1 MANAPPT
8 GEVYQIHAFLLD
20 ISPTIWRRLCVR
32 SDATLADLHYIL
44 QIAFGWT
51 DSHLQRFVIHGKEYG
66 IAQPGGIGFA
76 DDPQQ
81 VRLRDLGLRLNMRF
95 RYEYD
100 FGDLWQHQLRLERIL
115 PLAHTRTYPSCSRG
129 ARAASP
135 EDCGGPWAFLALKQ
149 QYTPW
154 WIAGQLLAILHDEPH
169 ELDLEDLPTLQHWLP
184 LDRFDRRA
192 VNRRLHAYTRGDAHC
207 WCV

>member
-8 GEVYQIHAFLLD
+8 GEVYQLHAFLLD
-20 ISPTIWRRLCVR
+20 ISPTIWRRLLVR
-32 SDATLADLHYIL
+32 SDATLADLHHIL

-51 DSHLQRFVIHGKEYG
+51 DSHLHRFVIHGKEYG
-66 IAQPGGIGFA
+66 IAQPCGIFFA

-100 FGDLWQHQLRLERIL
+100 FGDRWQHQLRLERIL
-115 PLAHTRTYPSCSRG
+115 PLAHARSYPSCSAG
-129 ARAASP
+129 ARAAPP
-135 EDCGGPWAFLALKQ
+135 EDCGGLWAFLALQQ

-154 WIAGQLLAILHDEPH
+154 RIADQLLAMLHDEPH
-169 ELDLEDLPTLQHWLP
+169 ELDLEDLPTLQQWLP

-192 VNRRLHAYTRGDAHC
+192 VKGRLHAYGGGDAR